1 MEIVK
6 FTSNTYRSRLFAS
19 YLLGMPTMLNFAWNS
34 LASAFV
40 SENTLRKIKISKK
53 MRHDDMWLHID
64 RSVIEERYGGNKPKI
79 ATHKWPPSKE
89 LMTFEPRNQIIN
101 LHLIPPTEYNKKYQA
116 GLLCNRKVH
125 QDLIVPD
132 EQ

>member
-64 RSVIEERYGGNKPKI
+64 RSVIEERYGGDKLKI
-79 ATHKWPPSKE
+79 ANHKWPPSK
-89 LMTFEPRNQIIN
+89 
-101 LHLIPPTEYNKKYQA
+101 
-116 GLLCNRKVH
+116 
-125 QDLIVPD
+125 
-132 EQ
+132 